1 MATVYKFNKYML
13 NKVSEVSIKK
23 ISTTVTLFVNCICI
37 VYLGLHLCLY
47 GLQLLFD
54 LLDLPHDGCLG
65 LLQSRELPFS
75 LLSLLLYALKL
86 LAGGLI
92 LLLPEEKIQR
102 DSVLIANRVFP
113 SCTQYSV

>member
-1 MATVYKFNKYML
+1 MATVFKFNKHIL
-13 NKVSEVSIKK
+13 NKVSEVSIKS

-54 LLDLPHDGCLG
+54 LLDLPHHGRLG
-65 LLQSRELPFS
+65 LLQGGELPFS

-86 LAGGLI
+86 LAGGLV
-92 LLLPEEKIQR
+92 LLLPEER
-102 DSVLIANRVFP
+102 DSVLIANRV
-113 SCTQYSV
+113 